1 MLGEQNPLAALEQAA
16 QRQALEE
23 RAAQALSLAR
33 SKLILGRRPQD
44 AFFATLA
51 LRLRSE
57 PDWDCPTAATDGK
70 RLLYNPEWFAALP
83 ADEAQGVIAHE
94 VLHCALAH
102 QSRRQGRDPTRW
114 NIAADLSINPI
125 LLDAGYALPS
135 GRLMPGE
142 GQFAAL
148 ARGQSAE
155 QYYALFPAEDPSGE
169 SEQEPQDDPGGCG
182 TVQEPG
188 DGSPAETRHS
198 EVEWQVAVTQARRV
212 AQQRGSLPGGVDRL
226 VEEILHPTVDWRDVL
241 RAFVS
246 QHARN
251 DYAWSPP
258 NRRFIHAGLYLPG
271 LRSEELGDV
280 VLAVDTSGSIGP
292 QLLDRFAAEAQGI
305 LDAYD
310 CRLAIVYHDSEVQ
323 RVDTWTPSDGPLQL
337 HAIGGGGTD
346 HRPIF
351 DHIEREGWSP
361 TCLVCLTDLDSTFPA
376 VAPAYPVLWAVVG
389 RSSQPPFGTLVEI
402 H

>member
-1 MLGEQNPLAALEQAA
+1 MPGEPNPLAALEQAA

-70 RLLYNPEWFAALP
+70 RLLYNPSWFAGLP
-83 ADEAQGVIAHE
+83 AEEAQGVIAHE

-102 QSRRQGRDPTRW
+102 QSRRQGRDPTCW
-114 NIAADLSINPI
+114 NIAADLSVNPI
-125 LLDAGYALPS
+125 LLGAGYTLPA

-142 GQFAAL
+142 GQFADL
-148 ARGQSAE
+148 PRGKSAE
-155 QYYALFPAEDPSGE
+155 EYYVLLPAEDSNGESGQEPSG
-169 SEQEPQDDPGGCG
+169 DPGGCG

-188 DGSPAETRHS
+188 DGSPAETRQS
-198 EVEWQVAVTQARRV
+198 EAEWQVAATQARQV
-212 AQQRGSLPGGVDRL
+212 AAQRGTLPAGVDCL
-226 VEEILHPTVDWRDVL
+226 VEEILHPAVDWRDVL
-241 RAFVS
+241 REFIS
-246 QHARN
+246 RSARN
-251 DYAWSPP
+251 DYTWSPP

-280 VLAVDTSGSIGP
+280 VLAVDTSGSIGKE
-292 QLLDRFAAEAQGI
+292 LLDRFAAEAQGI

-323 RVDTWTPSDGPLQL
+323 RVDTWQPSDGPLQL
-337 HAIGGGGTD
+337 HPVGGGGTD
-346 HRPIF
+346 HRPVF
-351 DHIEREGWSP
+351 EHIERAGWSP
-361 TCLVCLTDLDSTFPA
+361 TCLVSLTDLESRFPA

-389 RSSQPPFGTLVEI
+389 TSGSPPFGTLIKIE
-402 H
+402 